1 MDARMDD
8 EPRSRRF
15 SLPDRGGDMAAL
27 EFGPPDRPIDIVF
40 SHANGFNART
50 YRTILAPLASDL
62 RILALDLRGH
72 GASTLPGPLQ
82 GWPGWSGFAADLVAL
97 LAAAATRPVVLAG
110 HSLGATT
117 SLLAADTAPELVRS
131 LVLFEPVMIDE
142 AALGAPL
149 SDMPITRAALRRR
162 ADFPDRDAAIA
173 AYRGRGAFAT
183 WSEAQLADYVAAGF
197 HETASGEVTLA
208 CRPEWEAS
216 TYALQNYDALAV
228 LGRARRPVRI
238 FAAET
243 DSSVSAEAQARAGG
257 RITVETVPGTSH
269 FLPMERPEL
278 VRQALREAAA
288 NARSSVPAR

>member
-72 GASTLPGPLQ
+72 GASTLPAPLQ

-97 LAAAATRPVVLAG
+97 LAAAAIRPVVLAG

-162 ADFPDRDAAIA
+162 ADFPDRDAAVA

-238 FAAET
+238 FAAEI

-257 RITVETVPGTSH
+257 RIMVETVSGTSH

-288 NARSSVPAR
+288 NARSSAPAR